1 MATVNRLRAHPCL
14 DFSHQFGVF
23 LGLGS
28 SAGADFHQCM
38 CENLSAC
45 IPALKNYTSKDGKH
59 TGK

>member
-1 MATVNRLRAHPCL
+1 MAAVNRLRAHPCL

-38 CENLSAC
+38 CENLSA
-45 IPALKNYTSKDGKH
+45 
-59 TGK
+59 